1 MRKSLLGCVL
11 LLGGIV
17 SAGNLLPDAS
27 FELGG
32 TDYDA
37 RRFADITDPRQ
48 QRNITPVADPE
59 HPVHGKV
66 SLRFDNPYRVPLGL
80 RSPDI
85 ALRDDTTYTFSF
97 YARSSKPVKLRALI
111 FSVITRDETR
121 RNGEWDN
128 GNRKF
133 FTLGKAWRRYSITFT
148 PKKGFRWY
156 FADLLWGEGSDATVW
171 IDAMMLSPGKT
182 PLPFAPKSEVE
193 FALDSPRHCR
203 IEGEP
208 SLVCTLSGINYGTR
222 GTEAEVVL
230 REFDDYRETKL
241 GERRW
246 KGKLPPGGEV
256 VRQNLPVER
265 KEYGVYSLRGEF
277 RTASGEQGTIWPYCY
292 AVTGKYQ
299 PGTVD
304 PAKDFLL
311 GSEESFGFECPD
323 INGGRA
329 WYHLKGA
336 DFAEY
341 NRLAANR
348 GVRLLRLGNGIWWA
362 FEWKSVEPERGK
374 FDFRQADYLV
384 DHARRQ
390 NNFILG
396 VLGNNL
402 LKRHLPEW
410 ALKRGK
416 LSETFKLHGHPAVLP
431 DLEDWRRYVAAT
443 VRHFKGRI
451 FYWEIVNEANLTTA
465 PEDYVKLLKIAFEE
479 CRKIDPSIKVVAPN
493 VTGDHGGQMGAF
505 LERFGKAGGFRYTDI
520 VSFHPY
526 SSREEGSPNP
536 SRTAIDSIRRTIA
549 SFRKGLPL
557 WNTELYY
564 LYDNPPHPV
573 DAGKG
578 RAYHFIRRMLV
589 DLGEGIRQETL
600 LPDSMYFRRD
610 RHPGYGYAVSRV
622 VRHLI
627 PSEHYVAGNAFA
639 RFLEGAV
646 PVTRLE
652 TPRGVT
658 LYLYRQ
664 RDGKPIAALWNYA
677 AGLEFDI
684 TLPGADEV
692 ALFDL
697 FGNPVKWKPELRVP
711 RDPLYIKGKKD
722 VDALIQALKRSRI
735 ASETGYRI
743 TRAGYFVKD
752 GKPAVAV
759 EFRSYRSEPQELRV
773 RLVAA
778 PGAKAASPG
787 SSGLRLEPGKTA
799 VILLPIAVSN
809 GNRLPAGTVKV
820 MVYDGMRTR
829 TVSQPVE
836 AVSLLRGGVTVRLG
850 TPDRLTFG
858 KASEYDPKS
867 SSMEFSASAD
877 GEYFRLQF
885 EVKDSRRGRY
895 LPSTPWEMDGLELF
909 FDRAP
914 LSDMERREYTG
925 DVFRLFLCPAAEG
938 HPAFLK
944 GQGRVDTAALR
955 WQVRDT
961 ADGYV
966 ATLAIPWKELRLAP
980 NSPVRFDVALDDN
993 DGAGR
998 RSQLTWS
1005 GTRKNHLHR
1014 NGFGI
1019 WTR

>member
-1 MRKSLLGCVL
+1 M
-11 LLGGIV
+11 
-17 SAGNLLPDAS
+17 
-27 FELGG
+27 
-32 TDYDA
+32 
-37 RRFADITDPRQ
+37 
-48 QRNITPVADPE
+48 
-59 HPVHGKV
+59 
-66 SLRFDNPYRVPLGL
+66 
-80 RSPDI
+80 
-85 ALRDDTTYTFSF
+85 
-97 YARSSKPVKLRALI
+97 
-111 FSVITRDETR
+111 
-121 RNGEWDN
+121 
-128 GNRKF
+128 
-133 FTLGKAWRRYSITFT
+133 
-148 PKKGFRWY
+148 
-156 FADLLWGEGSDATVW
+156 
-171 IDAMMLSPGKT
+171 
-182 PLPFAPKSEVE
+182 
-193 FALDSPRHCR
+193 
-203 IEGEP
+203 
-208 SLVCTLSGINYGTR
+208 
-222 GTEAEVVL
+222 
-230 REFDDYRETKL
+230 
-241 GERRW
+241 
-246 KGKLPPGGEV
+246 
-256 VRQNLPVER
+256 
-265 KEYGVYSLRGEF
+265 
-277 RTASGEQGTIWPYCY
+277 
-292 AVTGKYQ
+292 
-299 PGTVD
+299 
-304 PAKDFLL
+304 
-311 GSEESFGFECPD
+311 
-323 INGGRA
+323 
-329 WYHLKGA
+329 
-336 DFAEY
+336 
-341 NRLAANR
+341 
-348 GVRLLRLGNGIWWA
+348 
-362 FEWKSVEPERGK
+362 
-374 FDFRQADYLV
+374 
-384 DHARRQ
+384 
-390 NNFILG
+390 
-396 VLGNNL
+396 
-402 LKRHLPEW
+402 
-410 ALKRGK
+410 
-416 LSETFKLHGHPAVLP
+416 
-431 DLEDWRRYVAAT
+431 
-443 VRHFKGRI
+443 
-451 FYWEIVNEANLTTA
+451 
-465 PEDYVKLLKIAFEE
+465 
-479 CRKIDPSIKVVAPN
+479 
-493 VTGDHGGQMGAF
+493 
-505 LERFGKAGGFRYTDI
+505 
-520 VSFHPY
+520 
-526 SSREEGSPNP
+526 
-536 SRTAIDSIRRTIA
+536 
-549 SFRKGLPL
+549 
-557 WNTELYY
+557 
-564 LYDNPPHPV
+564 
-573 DAGKG
+573 
-578 RAYHFIRRMLV
+578 
-589 DLGEGIRQETL
+589 
-600 LPDSMYFRRD
+600 
-610 RHPGYGYAVSRV
+610 
-622 VRHLI
+622 
-627 PSEHYVAGNAFA
+627 
-639 RFLEGAV
+639 
-646 PVTRLE
+646 
-652 TPRGVT
+652 
-658 LYLYRQ
+658 
-664 RDGKPIAALWNYA
+664 
-677 AGLEFDI
+677 
-684 TLPGADEV
+684 
-692 ALFDL
+692 
-697 FGNPVKWKPELRVP
+697 P

-877 GEYFRLQF
+877 GAYFRLQF

>member
-17 SAGNLLPDAS
+17 SAGNLLSDAS

-348 GVRLLRLGNGIWWA
+348 GVRLLRLGNGIWRAIAMRQADSAGLLLQDSCRSPERWRCFSEEIWIFA
-362 FEWKSVEPERGK
+362 QSRGQVGDRFVHCFLHKFRICENVIAQAVIHPLPELPGTVECVFPDDMILFLQGHADRQCIFRIPCRRSQKPEQRTVQRQSIGPHVALIFRGLNFPCQNQIGFLLFSAEGEISVLEQMGTAQTQCGGLCQIFRRGK
-374 FDFRQADYLV
+374 FK
-384 DHARRQ
+384 
-390 NNFILG
+390 FIDR
-396 VLGNNL
+396 N
-402 LKRHLPEW
+402 KH
-410 ALKRGK
+410 
-416 LSETFKLHGHPAVLP
+416 S
-431 DLEDWRRYVAAT
+431 
-443 VRHFKGRI
+443 
-451 FYWEIVNEANLTTA
+451 
-465 PEDYVKLLKIAFEE
+465 
-479 CRKIDPSIKVVAPN
+479 C
-493 VTGDHGGQMGAF
+493 
-505 LERFGKAGGFRYTDI
+505 
-520 VSFHPY
+520 
-526 SSREEGSPNP
+526 
-536 SRTAIDSIRRTIA
+536 
-549 SFRKGLPL
+549 
-557 WNTELYY
+557 
-564 LYDNPPHPV
+564 
-573 DAGKG
+573 
-578 RAYHFIRRMLV
+578 
-589 DLGEGIRQETL
+589 GIRPIIFNPAERHQRNQIQEQRADGILRISAIVKRRDCDGPPGQGRGRHTSQL
-600 LPDSMYFRRD
+600 VHFRR
-610 RHPGYGYAVSRV
+610 
-622 VRHLI
+622 I
-627 PSEHYVAGNAFA
+627 N
-639 RFLEGAV
+639 
-646 PVTRLE
+646 
-652 TPRGVT
+652 
-658 LYLYRQ
+658 
-664 RDGKPIAALWNYA
+664 K
-677 AGLEFDI
+677 
-684 TLPGADEV
+684 
-692 ALFDL
+692 
-697 FGNPVKWKPELRVP
+697 
-711 RDPLYIKGKKD
+711 
-722 VDALIQALKRSRI
+722 
-735 ASETGYRI
+735 
-743 TRAGYFVKD
+743 
-752 GKPAVAV
+752 
-759 EFRSYRSEPQELRV
+759 
-773 RLVAA
+773 
-778 PGAKAASPG
+778 
-787 SSGLRLEPGKTA
+787 
-799 VILLPIAVSN
+799 
-809 GNRLPAGTVKV
+809 
-820 MVYDGMRTR
+820 
-829 TVSQPVE
+829 
-836 AVSLLRGGVTVRLG
+836 LRGGT
-850 TPDRLTFG
+850 
-858 KASEYDPKS
+858 AS
-867 SSMEFSASAD
+867 
-877 GEYFRLQF
+877 G
-885 EVKDSRRGRY
+885 
-895 LPSTPWEMDGLELF
+895 
-909 FDRAP
+909 
-914 LSDMERREYTG
+914 
-925 DVFRLFLCPAAEG
+925 
-938 HPAFLK
+938 
-944 GQGRVDTAALR
+944 
-955 WQVRDT
+955 
-961 ADGYV
+961 
-966 ATLAIPWKELRLAP
+966 
-980 NSPVRFDVALDDN
+980 
-993 DGAGR
+993 
-998 RSQLTWS
+998 
-1005 GTRKNHLHR
+1005 
-1014 NGFGI
+1014 
-1019 WTR
+1019 